1 MANYDSPCLTNDS
14 GVFYDAVS
22 LPQPTRKK
30 MAKVKLNLDRLSIT
44 DLIQRGVDIKTAMTG
59 NANFTSPIPSLTNIG
74 TLITALTTNNN
85 TYESGQL
92 TQKTNLTNRD
102 NAAAALVAG
111 LTQLGGWVEAASAG
125 DEAKIQSAGMGVRGA
140 RGAVSMPAQVSNL
153 SLTAGDNDGELD
165 AQWDPVPNAKT
176 YEIQTSPDP
185 ITGSSWTSKPTVT
198 KSKAVLL
205 GLPSGTRVNV
215 RVRAV
220 GSGGIGAWSDPAIK
234 TVP

>member
-1 MANYDSPCLTNDS
+1 
-14 GVFYDAVS
+14 
-22 LPQPTRKK
+22 
-30 MAKVKLNLDRLSIT
+30 MAKVKLNLDKLTIT

-59 NANFTSPIPSLTNIG
+59 NANYTTPIPTLTSIG
-74 TLITALTTNNN
+74 TLITALTNTNN
-85 TYESGQL
+85 TYESGLL
-92 TQKTNLTNRD
+92 TQKTNITNRD
-102 NAAAALVAG
+102 NAAAALIAG
-111 LTQLGGWVEAASAG
+111 LTQLGGYVDAASAG
-125 DEAKIQSAGMGVRGA
+125 DEAKINSAGMAVRGA
-140 RGAVSMPAQVSNL
+140 KAAATMPPQVSNL

-205 GLPSGTRVNV
+205 GLPSGTRVNI
-215 RVRAV
+215 RVRAI
-220 GSGGIGAWSDPAIK
+220 GSGGIGAWSDPSIK

>member
-1 MANYDSPCLTNDS
+1 MADYDAPGLMYDS
-14 GVFYDAVS
+14 GVFYDAGS

-44 DLIQRGVDIKTAMTG
+44 DLIQRGTDIKTAMTG
-59 NANFTSPIPSLTNIG
+59 NPNFTTPIPSLTNIG
-74 TLITALTTNNN
+74 TLITALTSTNN
-85 TYESGQL
+85 TYESGLL
-92 TQKTNLTNRD
+92 TQKTNITNRD
-102 NAAAALVAG
+102 NAAAALIAG
-111 LTQLGGWVEAASAG
+111 LSQLGGYVEAASAG
-125 DEAKIQSAGMGVRGA
+125 DDAKIQSAGMGVRGA
-140 RGAVSMPAQVSNL
+140 KVPAGVPTQVSNL

-198 KSKAVLL
+198 KSKAVML

-215 RVRAV
+215 RVRAIS
-220 GSGGIGAWSDPAIK
+220 SGGTGAWSDPAIK

>member
-1 MANYDSPCLTNDS
+1 MANYDSPSLTYDS
-14 GVFYDAVS
+14 GVFYDAVA
-22 LPQPTRKK
+22 LPQPTRKR

-44 DLIQRGVDIKTAMTG
+44 DLIQRGTDIKTAMTG
-59 NANFTSPIPSLTNIG
+59 NASFTTPIPPLATI
-74 TLITALTTNNN
+74 TTQITALTNTNN
-85 TYESGQL
+85 TYESGLL

-102 NAAAALVAG
+102 NAAAALIAG
-111 LTQLGGWVEAASAG
+111 LSQLGGYVEAASAG

-140 RGAVSMPAQVSNL
+140 KAPVTVPAQVSNL

-165 AQWDPVPNAKT
+165 AQWDPVANAKT

-185 ITGSSWTSKPTVT
+185 ITSTSWVSKPTVT

-215 RVRAV
+215 RVRAI
-220 GSGGIGAWSDPAIK
+220 GSGGTGAWSDPAIK